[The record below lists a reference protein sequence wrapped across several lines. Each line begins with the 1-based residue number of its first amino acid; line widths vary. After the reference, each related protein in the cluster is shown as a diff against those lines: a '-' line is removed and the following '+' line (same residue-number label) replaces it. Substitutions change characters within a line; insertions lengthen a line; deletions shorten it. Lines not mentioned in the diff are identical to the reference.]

1 MFVRKKKNKSGSISI
16 QIIQKINRSNKVI
29 KTIGSSKDPNKVEQ
43 LYIQALYELPRLF
56 GPTLFDTITS
66 PLLTELTNDSIQ
78 IIGPE
83 LVFGRIYDKI
93 GFNTLREPLLRHMA
107 ISRISHPGSKLQLS
121 KYLSDIGERPISV
134 YSIYRF
140 MDRLYNR
147 LKDRIEDI
155 SFNYTKEILGG
166 KIGVVF
172 YDVTTIYFEAS
183 QADDYRIAGFSKDGK
198 HQSPQILL
206 GLLVGKEGY
215 PIGYEIFEGNTY
227 EGHTLITVLQ
237 KYISRFKIEKP
248 IVIADSGLLNRN
260 NINVLLENDFKF
272 ILGARIK
279 NEKQHIIDTILSLK
293 LKDGEVKTIKNDEG
307 LTIHVSY
314 LEKRARKDHY
324 NRDKGIKKL
333 EKSILSGR
341 LTKNNINNR
350 GYNKYLKMEGQVAIS
365 IDNEKLNKDE
375 KWDGLKGYITNT
387 TLSSSEVLNSY
398 NNLWKIEKAFRISKT
413 DLKVRPIYHRLR
425 PRVEAH
431 ICISFMSYLIYKE
444 LERIIDKNKLDLSVK
459 EAVKLINK
467 MYGIR
472 IEAPNTKIINL
483 KNNEIQSK
491 LLNIII
497 KEF

>member
-1 MFVRKKKNKSGSISI
+1 M
-16 QIIQKINRSNKVI
+16 
-29 KTIGSSKDPNKVEQ
+29 T
-43 LYIQALYELPRLF
+43 
-56 GPTLFDTITS
+56 
-66 PLLTELTNDSIQ
+66 
-78 IIGPE
+78 
-83 LVFGRIYDKI
+83 
-93 GFNTLREPLLRHMA
+93 
-107 ISRISHPGSKLQLS
+107 
-121 KYLSDIGERPISV
+121 
-134 YSIYRF
+134 
-140 MDRLYNR
+140 
-147 LKDRIEDI
+147 
-155 SFNYTKEILGG
+155 
-166 KIGVVF
+166 
-172 YDVTTIYFEAS
+172 
-183 QADDYRIAGFSKDGK
+183 
-198 HQSPQILL
+198 
-206 GLLVGKEGY
+206 
-215 PIGYEIFEGNTY
+215 
-227 EGHTLITVLQ
+227 
-237 KYISRFKIEKP
+237 
-248 IVIADSGLLNRN
+248 
-260 NINVLLENDFKF
+260 
-272 ILGARIK
+272 LGARIK